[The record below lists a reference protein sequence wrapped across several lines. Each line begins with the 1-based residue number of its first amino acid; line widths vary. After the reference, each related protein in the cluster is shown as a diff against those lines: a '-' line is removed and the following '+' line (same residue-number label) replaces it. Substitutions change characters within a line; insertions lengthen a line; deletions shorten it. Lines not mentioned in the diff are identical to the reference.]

1 MIRAGVELRKFRMGV
16 EYNFVPNRNLQN
28 LSGAFIGEAINHY
41 AGFTLGYTLG
51 GGKWQH
57 PRF

>member
-1 MIRAGVELRKFRMGV
+1 
-16 EYNFVPNRNLQN
+16 QN
-28 LSGAFIGEAINHY
+28 LSGGFIGEAINHY